1 MLTLIASRQ
10 HQKQLSFRRSR
21 QNFDFPQIRDEHYV
35 TVVFDLDESDIRKKT
50 FTFDSNQNEHR
61 SVKNQE
67 FNHVEYQTSVK
78 NVYFPQQPWPQ
89 AHASFYM
96 TRTFGIESP
105 QSSCPLEKNVLKQ
118 LFIFLDKR
126 IFNHLL
132 ILLVEG
138 LLFN

>member
-50 FTFDSNQNEHR
+50 LTFDSNQNEHR

-89 AHASFYM
+89 AHTSFYM

-132 ILLVEG
+132 ILLVES